1 MESKLQFKNKVG
13 MKCKIYLTSDYQED
27 DKRWGEC
34 VYGIIGKVDVL
45 KDTYTVYEP
54 DLKESVTYNMSVL
67 HVDLVDEEFTPNE
80 VDKHLTNND
89 NGKQF
94 YSLNL
99 NGIAKTYYRKLLR
112 LN

>member
-27 DKRWGEC
+27 QTRIGEC

-45 KDTYTVYEP
+45 PETYTVYEVEV
-54 DLKESVTYNMSVL
+54 KESVEYNKTVL
-67 HVDLVDEEFTPNE
+67 HVHLVDKEFKPNFI
-80 VDKHLTNND
+80 DKHLTNND

-94 YSLNL
+94 YELKL
-99 NGIAKTYYRKLLR
+99 HGTGKTYYRKLLQ